1 MTDTTTDT
9 GEKAL
14 PIATVLPGNGSL
26 FAHSK
31 NCDTCTDGRQLEL
44 IQRVG
49 RVGYWEFNTV
59 TQSMFLPPAS
69 IELLRALADT
79 ERPSNL
85 LEVLSDTERRR
96 LQKTLD
102 RAAAKQLE
110 FSLEVKVDS
119 KTGAHA
125 AMVVRG
131 APLVSATNNLVFVGT
146 FQDISREKRVEA
158 EREEV
163 VTQLQS
169 LLDVLPQ
176 GVSVIDK
183 ELRLILWN
191 RRFQEILDFPRRLVY
206 RYARFEDFIRYNAER
221 GEYGPGDS
229 EEKVQAQVE
238 LAKKFEPHRFE
249 RLLTGGG
256 TIEVE
261 GFPFK
266 FGGAVSGFVTIYT
279 DVSNRKLTEE
289 QLTRQRDVMKTVIDN
304 FPGAISL
311 FDADLRMAACNDQ
324 FKTLLDLPAYLFGS
338 QDIHFEDFI
347 RFNARRGEYGPGD
360 VDALTAKMTERARN
374 FSAHQIERL
383 RPDGHWL
390 EVRGT
395 PIPSGG
401 FVTSYID
408 ITERKKAEERIRALA
423 LQDTLTG
430 LPNRL
435 NLNDQ
440 IEQALERGARAEL
453 QFAIMFLDLDGFKK
467 VNDNF
472 GHDIG
477 DVLLQNVAKLLKGSV
492 RETDVVARLGGDEF
506 VVLLHDVPDQA
517 TIAMVANKILHSIG
531 EPCQINGADIQIG
544 VSIGIA
550 LFPQDGM
557 TREALLKVA
566 DQAMYDAKTH
576 GKGSYRMGA

>member
-1 MTDTTTDT
+1 MTDIATDT
-9 GEKAL
+9 GDKTL
-14 PIATVLPGNGSL
+14 PVAGVPQGNSKL
-26 FAHSK
+26 FANDK
-31 NCDTCTDGRQLEL
+31 NCATCTEGRQLEL
-44 IQRVG
+44 IQRIG
-49 RVGYWEFNTV
+49 HVGYWEFNTA

-69 IELLRALADT
+69 LGLLRALAGT
-79 ERPSNL
+79 PRPSNL

-96 LQKTLD
+96 LQKTLSH
-102 RAAAKQLE
+102 AAAEQLE

-119 KTGAHA
+119 KADAHA

-131 APLVSATNNLVFVGT
+131 APLESASADLVFVGT
-146 FQDISREKRVEA
+146 FQDISREKRVES

-183 ELRLILWN
+183 DLRLILWN
-191 RRFQEILDFPRRLVY
+191 RRFQEILDFPQRLVY

-229 EEKVQAQVE
+229 EEKVQAQVD

-249 RLLTGGG
+249 RLLTGGAA
-256 TIEVE
+256 IEVE

-279 DVSNRKLTEE
+279 DVSDRKRTEE

-311 FDADLRMAACNDQ
+311 FDADLKMAACNEQ
-324 FKTLLDLPAYLFGS
+324 FKTLLDLPAYLFDN

-347 RFNARRGEYGPGD
+347 RFNASRGEYGPGD
-360 VDALTAKMTERARN
+360 VETLTAQITERARN
-374 FSAHQIERL
+374 FKAHQIERS

-390 EVRGT
+390 EIRGT

-408 ITERKKAEERIRALA
+408 ITERKKAEERIRVLA

-440 IEQALERGARAEL
+440 FEQALERSARADL
-453 QFAIMFLDLDGFKK
+453 QFALMFLDLDGFKK
-467 VNDNF
+467 VNDSF

-477 DVLLQNVAKLLKGSV
+477 DILLQNVAKLLKLAV

-517 TIAMVANKILHSIG
+517 TIAMVANKIIQTIA
-531 EPCQINGADIQIG
+531 EPSQIHGADIQIG

-550 LFPQDGM
+550 LFPRDGK
-557 TREALLKVA
+557 TREALMKVA
-566 DQAMYDAKTH
+566 DQAMYDAKSH